1 MNPAEDASERR
12 CAQRMYE
19 ILKGNDPVVGDEY
32 GVADIAERY
41 AVHPDT
47 VYKGVRDGRP
57 LFPTAHRKGK
67 GPKAWLYFS
76 AAAITECD
84 LNRIAFYE
92 TTPSWHEFYGNG
104 AASAPPRR
112 SAATVL
118 ASQRPKHRPGS
129 AA

>member
-1 MNPAEDASERR
+1 
-12 CAQRMYE
+12 MYE
-19 ILKGNDPVVGDEY
+19 ILEGEDQVVGDEY

-41 AVHPDT
+41 AVHPVT
-47 VYKGVRDGRP
+47 VYKGVRNGSP

-76 AAAITECD
+76 AAAIAECD
-84 LNRIAFYE
+84 LNRIAFYK
-92 TTPSWHEFYGNG
+92 TTPSWHEFYGDG

-112 SAATVL
+112 SAVAVV